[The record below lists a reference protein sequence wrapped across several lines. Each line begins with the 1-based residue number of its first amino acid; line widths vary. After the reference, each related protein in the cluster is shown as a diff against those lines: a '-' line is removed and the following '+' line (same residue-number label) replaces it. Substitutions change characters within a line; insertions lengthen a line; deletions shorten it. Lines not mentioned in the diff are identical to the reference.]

1 MTRVFTGSDPR
12 GQPPPVAAS
21 ALRDT
26 LLLLLVLTLL
36 FGFALGKRALWE
48 PDEGRYA
55 EIPREMVVTGD
66 YVTPRLNGVKY
77 FEKPPL
83 FYWLQAGAIEALGIS
98 EWSLRLWPALF
109 AVLGCLAVYLAGRRL
124 YDRRTG
130 LLAAAVLATNPLYYE
145 LGRAVTLDMAV
156 SVMITVTLF
165 AFLLGVEQPP
175 GHSRRSY
182 MWTCYASAAFATLTK
197 GLIGFVLPG
206 LVIGAWIAVVG
217 EWRQLKKLYLLSGVM
232 VFLVIAAPWHVV
244 VAWVNPEFSYFYFV
258 HEHFLRYLTRVHHR
272 YEPVWYFVPVLLLGL
287 YPWTAFLVQSVKAN
301 LPASWAQR
309 HQRSRELFLLLWAVL
324 VLVFFSL
331 SSSKLIPYIL
341 PLLPPLALLIARYL
355 AHMWDQRVDTGV
367 RTAFW
372 ALFAVGVSGGV
383 ALALVTHFASHQEVI
398 AVLGWRAYVL
408 AGALLLTAFA
418 PFIASRLYGLS
429 AGLPAIIITWIV
441 FLGAL
446 TLSLPQLDSERSI
459 KPLAMVLK
467 SRLRA
472 GDEVMTYR
480 AYYQDLPVYL
490 GRLVTVANW
499 KGELAFGAAVEDTSR
514 WIIDDETAWQR
525 LRAPRTIY
533 VVTERANLEEM
544 RRRSEGKVRVI
555 AENGH
560 HALLLNQPRLP

>member
-12 GQPPPVAAS
+12 GQRPPVPAS

-83 FYWLQAGAIEALGIS
+83 FYWLQAGTIEAFGVS

-156 SVMITVTLF
+156 SVMITVALL

-206 LVIGAWIAVVG
+206 LVIGTWIAVMG
-217 EWRQLKKLYLLSGVM
+217 EWRQLKKMYLLSGAAL
-232 VFLVIAAPWHVV
+232 FLVIAAPWHLV

-272 YEPVWYFVPVLLLGL
+272 YEPVWFFVPVVLLGF
-287 YPWTAFLVQSVKAN
+287 YPWTIFLVQSVKAN
-301 LPASWAQR
+301 LPVSWARR

-324 VLVFFSL
+324 VLAFFSL

-355 AHMWDQRVDTGV
+355 AYMWDQAEDVSV
-367 RTAFW
+367 RAAFW
-372 ALFAVGVSGGV
+372 ALLAVGVSGGV
-383 ALALVTHFASHQEVI
+383 ALALVVHFASHQEVMV
-398 AVLGWRAYVL
+398 ALGWHAYAL
-408 AGALLLTAFA
+408 AGALLLAGFA
-418 PFIASRLYGLS
+418 PFIAGRLHGLS
-429 AGLPAIIITWIV
+429 AGLLAIIVTWLV

-446 TLSLPQLDSERSI
+446 TLSLPQLDSQRSI
-459 KPLAMVLK
+459 KSLAMTLK
-467 SRLRA
+467 SHLRP

-490 GRLVTVANW
+490 GQLVTVANW
-499 KGELAFGAAVEDTSR
+499 RGELAFGAAVEDTSR

-525 LRAPRTIY
+525 LRAPQTIY
-533 VVTERANLEEM
+533 LVTERANLEDL
-544 RRRSEGKVRVI
+544 RRRSEGKLRVI
-555 AENGH
+555 AEKGH
-560 HALLLNQPRLP
+560 HALLVNQPGLP

>member
-12 GQPPPVAAS
+12 GQRPPVPAS

-83 FYWLQAGAIEALGIS
+83 FYWLQAGTIEAFGVS

-156 SVMITVTLF
+156 SVMITVALL

-206 LVIGAWIAVVG
+206 LVIGTWIAVMG
-217 EWRQLKKLYLLSGVM
+217 EWRQLKKMYLLSGAAL
-232 VFLVIAAPWHVV
+232 FLVIAAPWHLV

-272 YEPVWYFVPVLLLGL
+272 YEPVWFFVPVVLLGF
-287 YPWTAFLVQSVKAN
+287 YPWTIFLVQSVKAN
-301 LPASWAQR
+301 LPVSWARR

-324 VLVFFSL
+324 VLAFFSL

-355 AHMWDQRVDTGV
+355 AYMWDQAEDVSV
-367 RTAFW
+367 RAAFW
-372 ALFAVGVSGGV
+372 ALLAVGVSGGV
-383 ALALVTHFASHQEVI
+383 ALALVVHFASHQEVMV
-398 AVLGWRAYVL
+398 ALGWHAYAL
-408 AGALLLTAFA
+408 AGALLLAGFA
-418 PFIASRLYGLS
+418 PFIAGRLHGLS
-429 AGLPAIIITWIV
+429 AGLLAIIVTWLV

-446 TLSLPQLDSERSI
+446 TLSLPQLDS
-459 KPLAMVLK
+459 
-467 SRLRA
+467 
-472 GDEVMTYR
+472 
-480 AYYQDLPVYL
+480 
-490 GRLVTVANW
+490 
-499 KGELAFGAAVEDTSR
+499 
-514 WIIDDETAWQR
+514 
-525 LRAPRTIY
+525 
-533 VVTERANLEEM
+533 
-544 RRRSEGKVRVI
+544 
-555 AENGH
+555 
-560 HALLLNQPRLP
+560 